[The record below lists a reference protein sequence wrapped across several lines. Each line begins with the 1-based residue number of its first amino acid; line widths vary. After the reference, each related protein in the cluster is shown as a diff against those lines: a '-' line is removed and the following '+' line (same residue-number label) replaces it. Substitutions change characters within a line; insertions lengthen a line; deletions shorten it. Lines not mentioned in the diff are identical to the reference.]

1 MVAPKGR
8 AAVTQVIAHMI
19 SAAIDLHAR
28 GSAQRTCRGVPGHRT
43 IDFLCVRGVCRSKRQ
58 TSTRSPPSGSSSM
71 TTTRRTRR
79 ACRGSFLLCSLQHLG
94 SSSSCSLESRAHTP
108 FFGRESPAQQLDGPG
123 VTKFN
128 GSMALSLHCRYEPLA
143 TQFRR
148 AMGEDGH
155 MRIHPQEYEPL
166 PTVADERVRDLQ
178 RPASQDLLRPQRG
191 TSDTATRSP
200 HQRRRRLSEDT
211 ASSDANVLT
220 FTTTH
225 QIKIN
230 VLLDG
235 MDPKKVR
242 AV

>member
-1 MVAPKGR
+1 
-8 AAVTQVIAHMI
+8 
-19 SAAIDLHAR
+19 
-28 GSAQRTCRGVPGHRT
+28 
-43 IDFLCVRGVCRSKRQ
+43 
-58 TSTRSPPSGSSSM
+58 
-71 TTTRRTRR
+71 
-79 ACRGSFLLCSLQHLG
+79 
-94 SSSSCSLESRAHTP
+94 
-108 FFGRESPAQQLDGPG
+108 
-123 VTKFN
+123 
-128 GSMALSLHCRYEPLA
+128 MALSLHCRYEPLA